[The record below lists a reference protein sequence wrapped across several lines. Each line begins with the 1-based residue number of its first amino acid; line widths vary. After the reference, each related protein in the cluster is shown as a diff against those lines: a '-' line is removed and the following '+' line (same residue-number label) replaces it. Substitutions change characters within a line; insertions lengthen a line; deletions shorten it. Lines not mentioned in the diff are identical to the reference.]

1 MKKSNKQILEYY
13 SQKDKITNLKK
24 FKSNLPKFESI
35 SKACDLINNIMLI
48 DFLVNMKIIKVSAKH
63 MDDVNICPVEEKLK
77 LLVARNK
84 SSLIN
89 TRNNEEKILGNCR
102 DTSVLLCAILRQ
114 NGIPARVR
122 SGFATFFS
130 PKKKYDHWLCE
141 YWDKKKSRWVKV
153 DSWMYQIQHHKDILP
168 PFYKAGLTKL
178 SYNPLDVEEK
188 HFIYG
193 GQAWINC
200 EKDGDDPN
208 NYGTYE
214 KKLRGVW
221 FIRDNMLRDLLCL
234 NKAEPLPWDCKGLMS
249 GERKD
254 ISKEDKE
261 TLGQVANLLSD
272 VEGNFAKIL
281 EFYKQNKDL
290 HF

>member
-141 YWDKKKSRWVKV
+141 YWDKKKSRWV
-153 DSWMYQIQHHKDILP
+153 
-168 PFYKAGLTKL
+168 
-178 SYNPLDVEEK
+178 
-188 HFIYG
+188 
-193 GQAWINC
+193 
-200 EKDGDDPN
+200 
-208 NYGTYE
+208 
-214 KKLRGVW
+214 
-221 FIRDNMLRDLLCL
+221 
-234 NKAEPLPWDCKGLMS
+234 
-249 GERKD
+249 
-254 ISKEDKE
+254 
-261 TLGQVANLLSD
+261 
-272 VEGNFAKIL
+272 
-281 EFYKQNKDL
+281 
-290 HF
+290 